1 MVDIR
6 AVQGAL
12 DGPVAQAVRALAAR
26 AHDADGVAPLSEQPL
41 LWLGDPTAPVAHLL
55 AEGSGEDPAG
65 ALVGYAQLDLG
76 APGAT
81 SAELVVD
88 PVARRQGVGRE
99 LLDRARALAAEEGA
113 GGLRVWAHG
122 DLPSAQALAR
132 AAGMAPVREL
142 WQMRLDL
149 RAADTQ
155 PDATSS
161 PQRPSMPDGITV
173 RTFVPGQDEHAWV
186 ALNARA
192 FADHPEQGRLTR
204 ADVLA
209 REAEPWFDPEGFW
222 LAERDG
228 RLLGSM
234 WTKVAEPG
242 VGEVYALGIDPD
254 AQGLGLGGALTR
266 LAVAALRERG
276 LRAVELYTEGDNE
289 PAIRTYARAGFTRSA
304 VDVMYGT
311 PALSTRPVTR

>member
-6 AVQGAL
+6 AVRGAL
-12 DGPVAQAVRALAAR
+12 DNSVAEAVRALAAR

-41 LWLGDPTAPVAHLL
+41 LWLADPAAPVAHLL
-55 AEGSGEDPAG
+55 VERPGGPEAPGG

-76 APGAT
+76 APGAA

-88 PVARRQGVGRE
+88 PAVRRRGIGRG
-99 LLDRARALAAEEGA
+99 LLGQAHALAESA

-122 DLPSAQALAR
+122 DLPPAQALAR

-149 RAADTQ
+149 RTADPEPGAA
-155 PDATSS
+155 SS
-161 PQRPSMPDGITV
+161 PQPPQMPDGVTV
-173 RTFVPGQDEHAWV
+173 RTFVPGKDEDAWV

-204 ADVLA
+204 ADLLA

-276 LRAVELYTEGDNE
+276 LGAVELYTEGDNE

-311 PALSTRPVTR
+311 PALSARPVTR